1 MCGGRWRGKQVVS
14 RAWIKESTAPSAA
27 SAEYA
32 YQWWLFKHESN
43 GRTFDVIHAKGYG
56 GQMLYIVP
64 ELDMVL
70 VITGKLLTL
79 NPPNPGALAQELVK
93 AVGGRYVLKPQT
105 GTYPALPE
113 NEHVTTQLAK
123 LVDIEV
129 APNGLVSL
137 KDGTLAYIVHRFD
150 RLPDGHK
157 LRQEDFCQ
165 LAELPPKDKY
175 DGGSA
180 ELCVKLIRKYAD
192 EPPVEL
198 LKLYRLLLFTWW
210 TGNGDMHLKNF
221 SLLTGE
227 DGITLLTPA
236 YDLVCTR
243 LVIPDDQLALP
254 LQGKKDNLRRGV
266 WRRFAEYC
274 ALPEKVA
281 LRLLDKQASTLDD
294 AIALIDRSF
303 LPDDQK
309 DAYKDLIVERTESI
323 AE

>member
-1 MCGGRWRGKQVVS
+1 MS
-14 RAWIKESTAPSAA
+14 RACRICLGDVAGDGDYHPRCLRALFGTTKAPTLDLEISKLHTA
-27 SAEYA
+27 
-32 YQWWLFKHESN
+32 
-43 GRTFDVIHAKGYG
+43 
-56 GQMLYIVP
+56 
-64 ELDMVL
+64 
-70 VITGKLLTL
+70 
-79 NPPNPGALAQELVK
+79 ALAMVGHTSLSGIQKKISVNLSADRATLQVA

-137 KDGTLAYIVHRFD
+137 KDDTLAYIVRRFD
-150 RLPDGHK
+150 RLPDGRK

-198 LKLYRLLLFTWW
+198 LKLFRLLPFTWW

-227 DGITLLTPA
+227 DGITRLTPA

-254 LQGKKDNLRRGV
+254 LHGKKDNLCRGI

-281 LRLLDKQASTLDD
+281 LRLLDKQVSVLAD
-294 AIALIDRSF
+294 ATALIDRSF
-303 LPDDQK
+303 LPVDQK
-309 DAYKDLIVERTESI
+309 EVYQRLIAERTQSI
-323 AE
+323 R

>member
-1 MCGGRWRGKQVVS
+1 VS
-14 RAWIKESTAPSAA
+14 RACRICLGEIEGDDDYHPRCLRA
-27 SAEYA
+27 
-32 YQWWLFKHESN
+32 LFGTTK
-43 GRTFDVIHAKGYG
+43 T
-56 GQMLYIVP
+56 
-64 ELDMVL
+64 
-70 VITGKLLTL
+70 LTL
-79 NPPNPGALAQELVK
+79 DIETSKLHTAALAMVGHTSLSGIQKKISVNLSADRATLQVA

-113 NEHVTTQLAK
+113 NEHVATQLAR
-123 LVDIEV
+123 LVGIEV

-137 KDGTLAYIVHRFD
+137 KDGSLAYIVRRFD

-165 LAELPPKDKY
+165 LAELPPRHKY
-175 DGGSA
+175 ESSA
-180 ELCVKLIRKYAD
+180 ENCVKLIRKYAD
-192 EPPVEL
+192 EPPVEI

-210 TGNGDMHLKNF
+210 SGNGDMHLKNF

-227 DGITLLTPA
+227 DGITRLTPA

-243 LVIPDDQLALP
+243 LIIPDDQLALP

-274 ALPEKVA
+274 GLPEKVA
-281 LRLLDKQASTLDD
+281 LRVLNTQAAALDEATK
-294 AIALIDRSF
+294 LIDRSF

-309 DAYKDLIVERTESI
+309 QDFKRLIADRTNSI
-323 AE
+323 SAEAS